1 MPSKEV
7 SFWNVSELVIAL
19 MSVRTLSS
27 RLITAFREDC
37 VPFSTLFSSV
47 RLVPSCVRILFNCSV
62 VAGTPF
68 SIPFS
73 SPVRLEKISIVWFNC
88 GNTFSSRE
96 VRRLWIP
103 LKFALLIVSNCE
115 SVLVVVESALLIP
128 SFPAVRLL
136 INCWLLWFCS
146 ESFAR
151 AELIVL
157 DCAGNCEAS
166 CCSVA
171 IISPFLVLTSWAL
184 FKAFPTFWLISEAWP
199 DSLPNPSEAW
209 P

>member
-27 RLITAFREDC
+27 RLITTFREDC

-73 SPVRLEKISIVWFNC
+73 SPVRLETIRFIHRKTFFLLSRNSVSVPDKIS
-88 GNTFSSRE
+88 GA
-96 VRRLWIP
+96 IP
-103 LKFALLIVSNCE
+103 DILMKNFWKILYADLYCLI
-115 SVLVVVESALLIP
+115 
-128 SFPAVRLL
+128 
-136 INCWLLWFCS
+136 
-146 ESFAR
+146 
-151 AELIVL
+151 
-157 DCAGNCEAS
+157 
-166 CCSVA
+166 
-171 IISPFLVLTSWAL
+171 
-184 FKAFPTFWLISEAWP
+184 
-199 DSLPNPSEAW
+199 
-209 P
+209 